1 MPIKEFNLK
10 SARLIF
16 SDFYDTEQE
25 SKLLKDIESYHFKK
39 DGGTQNE
46 PVYHIGDED
55 LESLKQKISS
65 FRSNHSGSPNL
76 IHAIEIQIVQQQF
89 LFPKSA
95 IIMTFSLKTEMLDN
109 MGQDELSTEVSNL
122 SILLGY
128 YFRDPLYFYS
138 RATYLTSLV
147 GANLNAEFILKSSK
161 EVFDRLSAE
170 ITKTTSSGDSVVR
183 AREIKNI
190 VRALP
195 ICFSPYGNG
204 IGELTAILG
213 YSNELFL
220 IGNMFQGT
228 DFTPY
233 TVLISFDDT
242 SPLLNGAQ
250 EHRSLEFIGGR
261 SILDFT
267 DGNGRLTTLN
277 LFRVWVIHCKSEINY
292 YYTFRNERTRS
303 RRVEKFN
310 SILKTHPEI
319 SDLMWQSKSVG
330 RFLDSIYPV
339 KDRYLTE
346 IPLSLLPL
354 DPHLAAISKYK
365 IKDPKIISQLVT
377 EARTDMTHIDEDLKD
392 LVEMSKTEFDVK
404 ILIENSK
411 LSKTIARY
419 SKVTVA
425 MTVVMVTF
433 TIVIASPYIAELLR
447 YFHIIH

>member
-242 SPLLNGAQ
+242 SPLLNSAQ
-250 EHRSLEFIGGR
+250 EHRSLEFIGG
-261 SILDFT
+261 
-267 DGNGRLTTLN
+267 NGGAQGFL
-277 LFRVWVIHCKSEINY
+277 
-292 YYTFRNERTRS
+292 
-303 RRVEKFN
+303 RR
-310 SILKTHPEI
+310 
-319 SDLMWQSKSVG
+319 G
-330 RFLDSIYPV
+330 G
-339 KDRYLTE
+339 
-346 IPLSLLPL
+346 
-354 DPHLAAISKYK
+354 
-365 IKDPKIISQLVT
+365 
-377 EARTDMTHIDEDLKD
+377 
-392 LVEMSKTEFDVK
+392 
-404 ILIENSK
+404 
-411 LSKTIARY
+411 
-419 SKVTVA
+419 
-425 MTVVMVTF
+425 
-433 TIVIASPYIAELLR
+433 
-447 YFHIIH
+447 